1 METATVEPQKEAEIS
16 NIIFE
21 WVDFLYQNKSNIE
34 SYDKVIGKYRRLW
47 SEAHSL
53 KPKHPLSD
61 DTAYQKK
68 LKEAREQTEILK
80 SLQKKYFKKYTELG
94 FEKYAELGL
103 DRPTIIQP
111 YSFREILD
119 EWVKK
124 TTDKTKAREQLTDCK
139 NKYNQLQT
147 DNVQT
152 FLSLTFFFFFEYMGR
167 ALNEIFDKVL
177 GNKYQALADELEP
190 YLEQYDANVIESIID
205 SKQLP
210 YGAEKP
216 IWRKQADAHVF
227 KNYMKWGL
235 KDINKLFRF
244 RNRKGE
250 IIDETAHNTKSKEP
264 NSDLLAILT
273 KYIIK

>member
-1 METATVEPQKEAEIS
+1 MKTATVEPQKEAEIS

-177 GNKYQALADELEP
+177 DKKYQALADELEP